1 MPAPRRLPAV
11 TLALA
16 LALLAPLLIPGR
28 AAARD
33 GTPQPAPPSWDAQ
46 QSALCTQAIAGA
58 QARHHL
64 PPGLLRTMAKVE
76 SGRPVDTLADIRPWP
91 WTVDADGEGIFFESK
106 QAAVVWTELALA
118 RGVPFIDVGCL
129 QVDLQMHPHA
139 FASVAGAF
147 DPAANADYAARY
159 LTELRAEAG
168 GNWYA
173 AVGLYHSHT
182 PELAAGYRQQV
193 ADMGAGI
200 VTGHGGPV
208 PLYLRAM
215 RQGTLRLAL
224 VGGGVQVINTHR
236 QPTLRRHPRLSACQV
251 AAIIGPL
258 LARPPSMAGCRH
270 SVAGR

>member
-1 MPAPRRLPAV
+1 MPLPRRLPA
-11 TLALA
+11 LAPVLVLI
-16 LALLAPLLIPGR
+16 LALLAPGL

-33 GTPQPAPPSWDAQ
+33 GTSAAPPPSWDEQ
-46 QSALCTQAIAGA
+46 QSALCTQAIAAA
-58 QARHHL
+58 QTRHHL
-64 PPGLLRTMAKVE
+64 PAGLLGTMAKVE
-76 SGRPVDTLADIRPWP
+76 SGRPINTLADIRPWP

-139 FASVAGAF
+139 FASLAQAF

-159 LTELRAEAG
+159 LTELRAEAD

-200 VTGHGGPV
+200 VTGRGGPA
-208 PLYLRAM
+208 PLYVRAM
-215 RQGTLRLAL
+215 RQGTLRLRL

-236 QPTLRRHPRLSACQV
+236 QPTLRRHQRLSACQV
-251 AAIIGPL
+251 ATIMRPL